1 MNAGFDVA
9 LHGMR
14 LSMKGGPAAQVPPPD
29 TEKKERPGRLPV
41 LSFDATHAVS
51 MAALAVASLVCVV
64 LTAVHPPCVY
74 VRAWASV
81 VMVLLAA
88 GLNRL
93 CVLQTHADALLA
105 VALLTLASS
114 ASTAVKDTV
123 LMLGLVACSAQLV
136 ACSAHAVA
144 RRRCED
150 PPQQAVPVLLAPGL
164 AAVLLLQSGLALA
177 FWGELSEQF
186 RSALLAAF
194 LALYAACLS
203 LLIVLKLP

>member
-123 LMLGLVACSAQLV
+123 LMLGLVACSA
-136 ACSAHAVA
+136 HAVA

>member
-1 MNAGFDVA
+1 
-9 LHGMR
+9 
-14 LSMKGGPAAQVPPPD
+14 
-29 TEKKERPGRLPV
+29 V

-123 LMLGLVACSAQLV
+123 LMLGLVACSA
-136 ACSAHAVA
+136 HAVA